1 MDVGTLVVIG
11 VIVLLA
17 IIIVFSSLRIANEYE
32 RGVVFRLG
40 RLIALKGPG
49 LFFIIPFGVDRLVK
63 IDLRVI
69 TLEVPPQE
77 VITNDNV
84 TAKVNAVIY
93 FQVVD
98 AQRAVVQVLNYI
110 NATSQIAQTTLRAAL
125 GQATLDDLL
134 ANREKINQNLQ
145 KIIDEQTEPWGIKV
159 AVVEIK
165 DVELPSTMQRAM
177 AKQAE
182 AEREKRAKIIN
193 ADGEFQASQTLA
205 NAAQIISTQ
214 QGALQ
219 LRFLQT
225 LVEIGTEKN
234 TTIVLPMRPL
244 LPGQQTERPSRA
256 VPRSLHRLR
265 SQARSPTASRRRQR
279 VRRAA
284 AAAAADHHRQR
295 GARQAV
301 GQSRD
306 GHPGRSDVRRD
317 VPHRRPLLRR
327 RHPCAR
333 NWSVRQGD
341 GGRHH
346 DHRDRSCG
354 RGV

>member
-1 MDVGTLVVIG
+1 MDFGSVSILVVVL
-11 VIVLLA
+11 VIVL
-17 IIIVFSSLRIANEYE
+17 IGVFSSLRIANEYE

-40 RLIALKGPG
+40 RLIPLKGPG

-63 IDLRVI
+63 IDLRTI

-77 VITNDNV
+77 IITNDNV

-98 AQRAVVQVLNYI
+98 ARLAVTKVLNYI
-110 NATSQIAQTTLRAAL
+110 NATSQISQTTLRAAL
-125 GQATLDDLL
+125 GQSTLDELL

-145 KIIDEQTEPWGIKV
+145 RIIDEQTEPWGIKV

-205 NAAQIISTQ
+205 NAAQVISSQ

-225 LVEIGTEKN
+225 LVEIGVEKN
-234 TTIVLPMRPL
+234 TTVILPIPLDLIRPIL
-244 LPGQQTERPSRA
+244 EAEGRQTTGKGSRLPSEGTPS
-256 VPRSLHRLR
+256 
-265 SQARSPTASRRRQR
+265 
-279 VRRAA
+279 
-284 AAAAADHHRQR
+284 
-295 GARQAV
+295 G
-301 GQSRD
+301 
-306 GHPGRSDVRRD
+306 
-317 VPHRRPLLRR
+317 
-327 RHPCAR
+327 
-333 NWSVRQGD
+333 
-341 GGRHH
+341 
-346 DHRDRSCG
+346 
-354 RGV
+354 

>member
-1 MDVGTLVVIG
+1 MDVGTLVVVG

-17 IIIVFSSLRIANEYE
+17 IIVVFSSLRIANEYE

-49 LFFIIPFGVDRLVK
+49 LFFIIPFGIDRLVK

-98 AQRAVVQVLNYI
+98 AQKAVVQVLNYI

-234 TTIVLPMRPL
+234 TTIVLPIPIELFRPIL
-244 LPGQQTERPSRA
+244 EASTSRPTDGTPKPS
-256 VPRSLHRLR
+256 
-265 SQARSPTASRRRQR
+265 SPALTPPTSKS
-279 VRRAA
+279 
-284 AAAAADHHRQR
+284 
-295 GARQAV
+295 G
-301 GQSRD
+301 
-306 GHPGRSDVRRD
+306 
-317 VPHRRPLLRR
+317 
-327 RHPCAR
+327 
-333 NWSVRQGD
+333 
-341 GGRHH
+341 
-346 DHRDRSCG
+346 
-354 RGV
+354 

>member
-1 MDVGTLVVIG
+1 V
-11 VIVLLA
+11 A
-17 IIIVFSSLRIANEYE
+17 FSSLRIANEYE

-49 LFFIIPFGVDRLVK
+49 LFFIIPFGIDRLVK
-63 IDLRVI
+63 IDLRTI

-93 FQVVD
+93 FQVID
-98 AQRAVVQVLNYI
+98 ARKAVTQVLNYI

-125 GQATLDDLL
+125 GQATLDELL

-193 ADGEFQASQTLA
+193 ADGEFQAAQTLA
-205 NAAQIISTQ
+205 DAAAVISSQ
-214 QGALQ
+214 PGALQ

-234 TTIVLPMRPL
+234 TTIVLPLPIELLRPL
-244 LPGQQTERPSRA
+244 MNLGQGREDGAPPARPLPT
-256 VPRSLHRLR
+256 
-265 SQARSPTASRRRQR
+265 
-279 VRRAA
+279 
-284 AAAAADHHRQR
+284 
-295 GARQAV
+295 
-301 GQSRD
+301 
-306 GHPGRSDVRRD
+306 PGRTS
-317 VPHRRPLLRR
+317 
-327 RHPCAR
+327 
-333 NWSVRQGD
+333 G
-341 GGRHH
+341 
-346 DHRDRSCG
+346 
-354 RGV
+354 

>member
-1 MDVGTLVVIG
+1 MDVGTLVVIA
-11 VIVLLA
+11 VILFVILIAL
-17 IIIVFSSLRIANEYE
+17 FSSLRIAAEYE

-77 VITNDNV
+77 VITKDNV

-98 AQRAVVQVLNYI
+98 ARRAVVQVLNYI
-110 NATSQIAQTTLRAAL
+110 NASSQIAQTTLRAVL
-125 GQATLDDLL
+125 GQSTLDELL
-134 ANREKINQNLQ
+134 AERDRINQNLQ

-159 AVVEIK
+159 SVVEIK

-193 ADGEFQASQTLA
+193 AEGEFQASQTLA
-205 NAAQIISTQ
+205 NAAQVISSQ

-225 LVEIGTEKN
+225 MVEIGSEKN
-234 TTIVLPMRPL
+234 TTIILPLPIELIRPL
-244 LPGQQTERPSRA
+244 IDMGRRVDGSPAPPLPDKGTK
-256 VPRSLHRLR
+256 
-265 SQARSPTASRRRQR
+265 T
-279 VRRAA
+279 
-284 AAAAADHHRQR
+284 
-295 GARQAV
+295 G
-301 GQSRD
+301 
-306 GHPGRSDVRRD
+306 
-317 VPHRRPLLRR
+317 
-327 RHPCAR
+327 
-333 NWSVRQGD
+333 
-341 GGRHH
+341 
-346 DHRDRSCG
+346 
-354 RGV
+354 

>member
-1 MDVGTLVVIG
+1 MDVTVLIVLG
-11 VIVLLA
+11 VIVLIALIGA
-17 IIIVFSSLRIANEYE
+17 FSSIRIAAEYE

-63 IDLRVI
+63 IDLRTI

-77 VITNDNV
+77 VITHDNV

-98 AQRAVVQVLNYI
+98 ARKAVVQVLNYI
-110 NATSQIAQTTLRAAL
+110 NATSQIAQTTLRAVL
-125 GQATLDDLL
+125 GQSTLDEVL
-134 ANREKINQNLQ
+134 AERDKINVKLQ
-145 KIIDEQTEPWGIKV
+145 RIIDETTEPWGIKV

-205 NAAQIISTQ
+205 NAARVISSEP
-214 QGALQ
+214 GALQ

-225 LVEIGTEKN
+225 MVEIGSERN
-234 TTIVLPMRPL
+234 TTVILPLPIELIRPL
-244 LPGQQTERPSRA
+244 IE
-256 VPRSLHRLR
+256 H
-265 SQARSPTASRRRQR
+265 SPMPNGGSPAPPL
-279 VRRAA
+279 
-284 AAAAADHHRQR
+284 ADK
-295 GARQAV
+295 GAKT
-301 GQSRD
+301 G
-306 GHPGRSDVRRD
+306 
-317 VPHRRPLLRR
+317 
-327 RHPCAR
+327 
-333 NWSVRQGD
+333 
-341 GGRHH
+341 
-346 DHRDRSCG
+346 
-354 RGV
+354 

>member
-1 MDVGTLVVIG
+1 MDITTLVVIG
-11 VIVLLA
+11 VVVVLAL
-17 IIIVFSSLRIANEYE
+17 IIAFSSLRIANEYE

-40 RLIALKGPG
+40 RLIQLKGPG

-98 AQRAVVQVLNYI
+98 AQRAVTQVLNYI

-234 TTIVLPMRPL
+234 TTIVLPIPIELFRPIL
-244 LPGQQTERPSRA
+244 EATTSRPATPGPTTAPALTPS
-256 VPRSLHRLR
+256 
-265 SQARSPTASRRRQR
+265 TNK
-279 VRRAA
+279 
-284 AAAAADHHRQR
+284 
-295 GARQAV
+295 
-301 GQSRD
+301 
-306 GHPGRSDVRRD
+306 PG
-317 VPHRRPLLRR
+317 
-327 RHPCAR
+327 
-333 NWSVRQGD
+333 
-341 GGRHH
+341 
-346 DHRDRSCG
+346 
-354 RGV
+354 

>member
-1 MDVGTLVVIG
+1 MDPFSIG
-11 VIVLLA
+11 LIVVIVLLA
-17 IIIVFSSLRIANEYE
+17 LIVVFSSLRIANEYE

-77 VITNDNV
+77 IITADNV

-98 AQRAVVQVLNYI
+98 AQRAVVQVLNFI
-110 NATSQIAQTTLRAAL
+110 NATSQIAQTTLRAVL
-125 GQATLDDLL
+125 GQSTLDELL
-134 ANREKINQNLQ
+134 GQREKINQELQ
-145 KIIDEQTEPWGIKV
+145 KIIDDQTEPWGIKV
-159 AVVEIK
+159 STVELK
-165 DVELPSTMQRAM
+165 DVELPQTMQRAM

-205 NAAQIISTQ
+205 NAAQVISSQ

-225 LVEIGTEKN
+225 MVEIGSEKN
-234 TTIVLPMRPL
+234 TTIILPLPIELIRPL
-244 LPGQQTERPSRA
+244 LDIGRP
-256 VPRSLHRLR
+256 VDG
-265 SQARSPTASRRRQR
+265 SQSPP
-279 VRRAA
+279 V
-284 AAAAADHHRQR
+284 ADR
-295 GARQAV
+295 GAKT
-301 GQSRD
+301 G
-306 GHPGRSDVRRD
+306 
-317 VPHRRPLLRR
+317 
-327 RHPCAR
+327 
-333 NWSVRQGD
+333 
-341 GGRHH
+341 
-346 DHRDRSCG
+346 
-354 RGV
+354 

>member
-1 MDVGTLVVIG
+1 MEFGTLAVVAVIVVLVVVI
-11 VIVLLA
+11 A
-17 IIIVFSSLRIANEYE
+17 FSSIRIANEYE

-40 RLIALKGPG
+40 RLIALRGPG
-49 LFFIIPFGVDRLVK
+49 LFFIIPFGIDRLVK
-63 IDLRVI
+63 IDLRTI

-93 FQVVD
+93 FQVID
-98 AQRAVVQVLNYI
+98 ARKAVTQVLNYI

-205 NAAQIISTQ
+205 NAAAVISSQ
-214 QGALQ
+214 PGALQ

-234 TTIVLPMRPL
+234 TTIVLPLPIELIRPL
-244 LPGQQTERPSRA
+244 MNIGQGREDAAPPPKPLP
-256 VPRSLHRLR
+256 
-265 SQARSPTASRRRQR
+265 
-279 VRRAA
+279 
-284 AAAAADHHRQR
+284 
-295 GARQAV
+295 
-301 GQSRD
+301 
-306 GHPGRSDVRRD
+306 
-317 VPHRRPLLRR
+317 
-327 RHPCAR
+327 
-333 NWSVRQGD
+333 RQGSES
-341 GGRHH
+341 G
-346 DHRDRSCG
+346 
-354 RGV
+354 

>member
-1 MDVGTLVVIG
+1 MDITTLVVVG
-11 VIVLLA
+11 VVVVLAVIV
-17 IIIVFSSLRIANEYE
+17 VFSSLRIANEYE

-40 RLIALKGPG
+40 RLIALRGPG

-93 FQVVD
+93 FQVID
-98 AQRAVVQVLNYI
+98 ARKAVTQVLNYI

-125 GQATLDDLL
+125 GQATLDELL

-205 NAAQIISTQ
+205 NAAHVISSQ
-214 QGALQ
+214 SGALQ

-225 LVEIGTEKN
+225 LVEIGQEKN
-234 TTIVLPMRPL
+234 TTIVLPIPIELFRPIL
-244 LPGQQTERPSRA
+244 EASSTRPTSPGPTSAPA
-256 VPRSLHRLR
+256 L
-265 SQARSPTASRRRQR
+265 SPTTSK
-279 VRRAA
+279 
-284 AAAAADHHRQR
+284 
-295 GARQAV
+295 
-301 GQSRD
+301 
-306 GHPGRSDVRRD
+306 PG
-317 VPHRRPLLRR
+317 
-327 RHPCAR
+327 
-333 NWSVRQGD
+333 
-341 GGRHH
+341 
-346 DHRDRSCG
+346 
-354 RGV
+354 

>member
-1 MDVGTLVVIG
+1 MDVGTLVVVG
-11 VIVLLA
+11 VIVVLLL
-17 IIIVFSSLRIANEYE
+17 IIVFSSLRIANEYE

-40 RLIALKGPG
+40 RLIPLKGPG
-49 LFFIIPFGVDRLVK
+49 LFFIIPFGIDRLVK

-98 AQRAVVQVLNYI
+98 AQRAVTQVLNYI

-125 GQATLDDLL
+125 GQATLDELL

-165 DVELPSTMQRAM
+165 DVELPQSMQRAM

-234 TTIVLPMRPL
+234 TTIVLPIPIELFRPIL
-244 LPGQQTERPSRA
+244 EATTSKPSSPGPTSPKALTPTTTES
-256 VPRSLHRLR
+256 
-265 SQARSPTASRRRQR
+265 
-279 VRRAA
+279 
-284 AAAAADHHRQR
+284 
-295 GARQAV
+295 G
-301 GQSRD
+301 
-306 GHPGRSDVRRD
+306 
-317 VPHRRPLLRR
+317 
-327 RHPCAR
+327 
-333 NWSVRQGD
+333 
-341 GGRHH
+341 
-346 DHRDRSCG
+346 
-354 RGV
+354 

>member
-1 MDVGTLVVIG
+1 MDPFSIGLIIVVLVIAL
-11 VIVLLA
+11 IA
-17 IIIVFSSLRIANEYE
+17 VFSSLRIAAEYE

-40 RLIALKGPG
+40 RLIPLKGPG

-63 IDLRVI
+63 IDLRTI
-69 TLEVPPQE
+69 TLDVPPQE

-98 AQRAVVQVLNYI
+98 ARRAVVSVLNYI
-110 NATSQIAQTTLRAAL
+110 NATSQIAQTTLRAVL
-125 GQATLDDLL
+125 GQATLDSLL
-134 ANREKINQNLQ
+134 AEREKINQNLQ

-159 AVVEIK
+159 TVVEIK
-165 DVELPSTMQRAM
+165 DVELPQTMQRAI

-205 NAAQIISTQ
+205 NAAQIIGTQ

-234 TTIVLPMRPL
+234 TTIVLPIPIELFRPIL
-244 LPGQQTERPSRA
+244 EASSTRPTSPGPTSAPA
-256 VPRSLHRLR
+256 L
-265 SQARSPTASRRRQR
+265 SPTTSK
-279 VRRAA
+279 
-284 AAAAADHHRQR
+284 
-295 GARQAV
+295 
-301 GQSRD
+301 
-306 GHPGRSDVRRD
+306 PG
-317 VPHRRPLLRR
+317 
-327 RHPCAR
+327 
-333 NWSVRQGD
+333 
-341 GGRHH
+341 
-346 DHRDRSCG
+346 
-354 RGV
+354 

>member
-1 MDVGTLVVIG
+1 MDITTLVVVG
-11 VIVLLA
+11 VVVVLAL
-17 IIIVFSSLRIANEYE
+17 IIAFSSLRIANEYE

-49 LFFIIPFGVDRLVK
+49 LFFIIPFGIDRLVK

-98 AQRAVVQVLNYI
+98 AQRAVTQVLNYI

-205 NAAQIISTQ
+205 NAAHVISSQ
-214 QGALQ
+214 SGALQ

-225 LVEIGTEKN
+225 LVEIGQEKN
-234 TTIVLPMRPL
+234 TTIVLPIPIELFRPIL
-244 LPGQQTERPSRA
+244 DAMSPKEAHESSTAPALTQPTTKPG
-256 VPRSLHRLR
+256 
-265 SQARSPTASRRRQR
+265 
-279 VRRAA
+279 
-284 AAAAADHHRQR
+284 
-295 GARQAV
+295 
-301 GQSRD
+301 
-306 GHPGRSDVRRD
+306 
-317 VPHRRPLLRR
+317 
-327 RHPCAR
+327 
-333 NWSVRQGD
+333 
-341 GGRHH
+341 
-346 DHRDRSCG
+346 
-354 RGV
+354 